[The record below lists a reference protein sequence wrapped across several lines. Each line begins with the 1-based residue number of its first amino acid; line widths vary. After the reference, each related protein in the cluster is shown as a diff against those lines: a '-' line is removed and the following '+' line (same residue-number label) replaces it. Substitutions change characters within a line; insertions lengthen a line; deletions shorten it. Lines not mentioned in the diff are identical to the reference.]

1 MKKLFKA
8 CLAVAMAATLVAC
21 GGEAKANIAKYGLG
35 VTSTYNESNG
45 QVNTTFV
52 ALGLDSEGK
61 IAYIDLD
68 VAQST
73 FADAAKAKTET
84 KEELKEAYG
93 MTVASPIGKEWYQQ
107 AEAFETWAKGKTPAD
122 VVAVELVESNG
133 HMVAAN
139 EADLYAGCTMDISA
153 FQTAV
158 EKAAANAREVAADKV
173 VLGRVMENGTA
184 LNTTLVVYALDKD
197 GKVVDSILDVA
208 QIKAGVVETKAERK
222 EAYGMKVAS
231 PIAKEWYEQAKAWEA
246 WTVGKTLDAIV
257 AVETVESNGHMV
269 AANEA
274 DLYAGCTMDIT
285 SFQAATKKAK

>member
-21 GGEAKANIAKYGLG
+21 GGTAKANIAQYGLG

-52 ALGLDSEGK
+52 ALGLDADGK

-73 FADAAKAKTET
+73 FADETKALTET
-84 KEELKEAYG
+84 KEE
-93 MTVASPIGKEWYQQ
+93 
-107 AEAFETWAKGKTPAD
+107 
-122 VVAVELVESNG
+122 
-133 HMVAAN
+133 
-139 EADLYAGCTMDISA
+139 
-153 FQTAV
+153 
-158 EKAAANAREVAADKV
+158 
-173 VLGRVMENGTA
+173 
-184 LNTTLVVYALDKD
+184 
-197 GKVVDSILDVA
+197 
-208 QIKAGVVETKAERK
+208 RK
-222 EAYGMKVAS
+222 EAYNMKVAS
-231 PIAKEWYEQAKAWEA
+231 PIGKEWYEQAKAWEA